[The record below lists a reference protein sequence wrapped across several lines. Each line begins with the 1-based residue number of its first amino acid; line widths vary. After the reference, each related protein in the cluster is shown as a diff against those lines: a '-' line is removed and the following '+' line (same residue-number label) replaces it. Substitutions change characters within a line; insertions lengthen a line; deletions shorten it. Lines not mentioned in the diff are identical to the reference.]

1 MTTITYPHVI
11 TCKTKQPIKKQMNK
25 ASIQYVKNAKQFSG
39 LKPFIHSSE
48 GKKEKELEY
57 KITYYEKI
65 MKVPHPTAVTATTM
79 SVATNSYQKL
89 VSKIKISYFKC
100 LNTYRL
106 CKWQQQ
112 QYERYFLLSQY
123 QTAAE
128 KVSVIKHSSSQ
139 VKKRM

>member
-65 MKVPHPTAVTATTM
+65 MKVPHPTAATATTM
-79 SVATNSYQKL
+79 SVATSSYQKL
-89 VSKIKISYFKC
+89 VSKIKQFPILSASIHTDLVSGSSNSMKGPSC
-100 LNTYRL
+100 SVNTKL
-106 CKWQQQ
+106 QWKK
-112 QYERYFLLSQY
+112 Y
-123 QTAAE
+123 Q
-128 KVSVIKHSSSQ
+128 
-139 VKKRM
+139 